1 MQVSSYARCDVCLHC
16 HSCEAYL
23 ELSLTVSL
31 LCPQKWKL
39 VWLSL
44 FPPSSSGV
52 GRLEIQEAGG
62 TASISVTSC
71 PGVALKQPLCLQL
84 FTEQL
89 CHIRFH
95 SEVLK

>member
-84 FTEQL
+84 LT
-89 CHIRFH
+89 
-95 SEVLK
+95 